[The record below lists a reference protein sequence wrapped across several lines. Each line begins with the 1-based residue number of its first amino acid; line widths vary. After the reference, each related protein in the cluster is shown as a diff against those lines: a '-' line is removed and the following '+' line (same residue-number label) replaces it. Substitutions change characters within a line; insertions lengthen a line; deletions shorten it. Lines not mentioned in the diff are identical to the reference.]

1 MTRWGM
7 VIDLKR
13 CIGCYSCMIACK
25 QENFL
30 PPDVFWTRILTSERG
45 EYPQTITH
53 TIPVLCNHCKEA
65 VCVKVCPAGATTQR
79 PDGIVDID
87 YDKCAGCG
95 YCVIA
100 CPYQQRTLYVDAKR
114 EYFPDQGL
122 TELEAIGRQLRPFQ
136 PGTAVKC
143 TFCAEKIDEA
153 IQKGRR
159 PGVDREATPAC
170 VNQCPVKARHFG
182 DLDDPG
188 SRISMLIRQRK
199 GFRLHPELG
208 AEPSVYY
215 IE

>member
-1 MTRWGM
+1 LTRWGM

-30 PPDVFWTRILTSERG
+30 PPDIFWTRVLSTELG
-45 EYPQTITH
+45 EYPNTTNIMV
-53 TIPVLCNHCKEA
+53 PVLCNHCKEP
-65 VCVKVCPAGATTQR
+65 VCAKVCPAGATIQR
-79 PDGIVDID
+79 ADGIVDID

-100 CPYQQRTLYVDAKR
+100 CPYQQRTLYANGGKT
-114 EYFPDQGL
+114 YFPDQGL
-122 TELEAIGRQLRPFQ
+122 TELEVIGRQLNPLQ
-136 PGTAVKC
+136 PGTVVKC
-143 TFCAEKIDEA
+143 NFCVEKIDEA
-153 IQKGRR
+153 IHKG
-159 PGVDREATPAC
+159 TPAC
-170 VNQCPVKARHFG
+170 VNQCPVKARHWG

-188 SRISMLIRQRK
+188 SKVSMLIRQRK

-208 AEPSVYY
+208 TEPSVYY